1 MTTSKRDLLA
11 LTDLSRAEMRAL
23 LRRAAELKHMQ
34 KAGNCPTPLVGRS
47 LAMVF
52 EKASTR
58 TRVSFDV
65 GMRQLG
71 GHPLMLRGDELQLG
85 RGESAADTAQVLGR
99 YVDGIMVRT
108 FGHDKIEALAK
119 YSPVPVINALTD
131 LLHPCQI
138 LADLQTCAEA
148 FGDDA
153 LPSLCVAW
161 IGDGNNVAHS
171 WINAAWVLGFELRLA
186 CPERYEP
193 DPAVLDPAR
202 RAGARVSVVREP
214 EAAAEGAH
222 VVTTDVWASMGQE
235 QEQAVREEAFAGY
248 QVDAALMAHARAD
261 AIFLHCLPAHRGEEV
276 TAEVID
282 GPRSR
287 IFDEAENR
295 LHAQKAVLEWLI
307 GGRPLVG

>member
-1 MTTSKRDLLA
+1 MTTAKRDLLA
-11 LTDLSRAEMRAL
+11 LTDLSTAELRAL
-23 LRRAAELKHMQ
+23 LRRAAELKRLQ
-34 KAGNCPTPLVGRS
+34 KAGACPTPLAGRS

-108 FGHDKIEALAK
+108 FEHDKLETLAK
-119 YSPVPVINALTD
+119 YAPVPVINALTD

-148 FGDDA
+148 FGDAA
-153 LPSLCVAW
+153 LPDLRVAW

-171 WINAAWVLGFELRLA
+171 WINGARVLGFELVLA
-186 CPERYEP
+186 CPAGYAP
-193 DPAVLDPAR
+193 DPAVLGPAQA
-202 RAGARVSVVREP
+202 AGAKVRVVRAP
-214 EAAAEGAH
+214 SEAVAGAH

-235 QEQAVREEAFAGY
+235 QEQAIREAAFAGY
-248 QVDAALMAHARAD
+248 QVDAALMAGARDD

-276 TAEVID
+276 SAEVID

-287 IFDEAENR
+287 VFDEAENR
-295 LHAQKAVLEWLI
+295 LHAQKAVLEWLL